1 MGSSRAESWKKIQF
15 ILGCSFHH
23 ICASNAFQ
31 KILQYKDSFFLQSG
45 ASWPWCP
52 CVCFYVSFQGLLLPT
67 LIFAMFAF
75 ELGALPC
82 VIFCYWKSKNKRFQG
97 PFFYSVLEEDGGI
110 GWPWPLL
117 PSPVPLH
124 YSSSGPQK
132 NDSIFGKWTFRQS
145 VVYLHSYLSF
155 IQFFSKL
162 LRGQMINWQHVN
174 REMMLMLKD
183 QDCEDDHVEAMLVSD
198 L

>member
-1 MGSSRAESWKKIQF
+1 M
-15 ILGCSFHH
+15 GCSFHH
-23 ICASNAFQ
+23 ICASEAFQ
-31 KILQYKDSFFLQSG
+31 KNSAIHCNTKILFFHSG

-75 ELGALPC
+75 ELGALPLC
-82 VIFCYWKSKNKRFQG
+82 NLLFVRKSKIKRFQG

-162 LRGQMINWQHVN
+162 LRGQMIN
-174 REMMLMLKD
+174 
-183 QDCEDDHVEAMLVSD
+183 
-198 L
+198 